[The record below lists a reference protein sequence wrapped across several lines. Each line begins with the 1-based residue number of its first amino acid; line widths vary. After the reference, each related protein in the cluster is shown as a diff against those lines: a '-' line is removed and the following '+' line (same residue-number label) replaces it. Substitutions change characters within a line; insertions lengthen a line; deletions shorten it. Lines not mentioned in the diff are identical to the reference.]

1 MSYISEDDRIDRE
14 QAYRRKLREAARPDQ
29 PATPNQ
35 ESSTTM
41 PTRNRYTVS
50 TPWRNRYAVGAGFDA
65 RYGLQVADLEDLHGH
80 VFSEGA
86 WRVVDHSRPTKAGTP
101 GVVKTFRG
109 ETAWNDSRRHCE
121 DLNRTSRI
129 AAGGPR

>member
-41 PTRNRYTVS
+41 PTRNRWTTVYG
-50 TPWRNRYAVGAGFDA
+50 PGARSDS
-65 RYGLQVADLEDLHGH
+65 RYGLQAADPHPD
-80 VFSEGA
+80 GA
-86 WRVVDHSRPTKAGTP
+86 YRVVDLVDLTRSGAPR
-101 GVVKTFRG
+101 VVKTYRG
-109 ETAWNDSRRHCE
+109 ETAWADATRKCE
-121 DLNRTSRI
+121 DLNISSRL
-129 AAGGPR
+129 ASGGPR